1 MLFTSYR
8 FIGFMA
14 AVFLLYYLLPKKC
27 QWPFLLA
34 ASYTFYYIANP
45 YYLIFIGVTTVSTY
59 AVSLR
64 IDAWKERQDAY
75 LKSHKD
81 TLNRE
86 EKKANKAS
94 VKAKQWRWLLLC
106 LVFNLGILAVL
117 KYTNFMIANLNGL
130 LEAFGRGGRIS
141 FADLILPMGIS
152 FYTFQTM
159 GYIIDV
165 YRGTCRAEKNLFRLA
180 LFVSFFPQLVQ
191 GPISRYN
198 DLAKS
203 LYERH
208 DFDTK
213 TVSYGLYRIL
223 WGYFK
228 KVVVADRILAAV
240 NTIINDPETYQG
252 GFVFVGMLF
261 YALELY
267 ADFTGGIDITI
278 GIAETMGIT
287 VTENFRR
294 PYLSKNIKEYWKRWH
309 ITMGTYLCVSL
320 C

>member
-86 EKKANKAS
+86 EKKAYKAS

-152 FYTFQTM
+152 FYT
-159 GYIIDV
+159 
-165 YRGTCRAEKNLFRLA
+165 
-180 LFVSFFPQLVQ
+180 
-191 GPISRYN
+191 
-198 DLAKS
+198 
-203 LYERH
+203 
-208 DFDTK
+208 
-213 TVSYGLYRIL
+213 
-223 WGYFK
+223 
-228 KVVVADRILAAV
+228 
-240 NTIINDPETYQG
+240 
-252 GFVFVGMLF
+252 
-261 YALELY
+261 
-267 ADFTGGIDITI
+267 
-278 GIAETMGIT
+278 
-287 VTENFRR
+287 
-294 PYLSKNIKEYWKRWH
+294 
-309 ITMGTYLCVSL
+309 
-320 C
+320 